1 MTALASSSS
10 SLHRPRALGWLTKAT
25 TNARL
30 LVFPALLI
38 FLMAAAAACSSE
50 EVGTGSPTE
59 SIAQQPM
66 VDVLAPTSLPTVT
79 PARPDPT
86 STPRPAPTPTPE
98 LKTLT
103 LLYWQAPS
111 LPFPYLAAGFKD
123 RDAAAVTLESL
134 AVYDPDGN
142 LVPKLA
148 QEIPTIENGGIS
160 EDGLTIT
167 WQLREGLKWSDGS
180 DLTADDIVFTW
191 RYCTAEGS
199 GCLAEHA
206 FAAFESVEAV
216 GPFEVA
222 LTLGEPEN
230 DPEHLLAGSS
240 APIINATQFADCLG
254 PAALTCDANT
264 TPLGSGP
271 YRIVEFVPNE
281 RAVYERN
288 PHYRGESPYFDR
300 VVIEGGGDAESAA
313 RAVLV
318 DGTADYAWNLQIDPS
333 QLNEMEAAG
342 LGEVIAAF
350 ASDVERLVINQTNAH
365 PDLGDDRSEYLGGN
379 NPHPFLTFA
388 PIRQAMSMSIDRQR
402 IVDDFYGDEG
412 TATCNLV
419 VAPEAFVSDSTDFCL
434 AQNIEGA
441 KSLLD
446 ANGVVDTDGDGVRE
460 YNGEPL
466 LISFQTTANA
476 VREGTFSFIQDW
488 WSEIGIESTLV
499 THDASIFFGGDPAEH
514 PDASYRRFF
523 ADVQMYTTGPD
534 LDPEEYLSTYQCD
547 RIQSRDNGWAED
559 NNARM
564 CDADYDT
571 LYATLEDAETDE
583 ERETTLK
590 SLNDI
595 IVQQAY
601 EIPLVSRGFVSAKAN
616 SLQGVRINAWDTEL
630 WNIGE
635 WYREG

>member
-1 MTALASSSS
+1 MTPLASSSS

-38 FLMAAAAACSSE
+38 FLMAAAAACSRE
-50 EVGTGSPTE
+50 EVGTGSLTE
-59 SIAQQPM
+59 SVVQQPI
-66 VDVLAPTSLPTVT
+66 VEVIPPTPMATMAVST
-79 PARPDPT
+79 P
-86 STPRPAPTPTPE
+86 TPRPAPTPTPTPE
-98 LKTLT
+98 PKTLT

-123 RDAAAVTLESL
+123 RDAGAVTLESL

-148 QEIPTIENGGIS
+148 QEIPTTENGGIS
-160 EDGLTIT
+160 EDGMTVK
-167 WQLREGLKWSDGS
+167 WRLREGIKWSDGS
-180 DLTADDIVFTW
+180 DLTAEDVVFTW

-206 FAAFESVEAV
+206 FAAFESVEAF
-216 GPFEVA
+216 GSLEVVLILA
-222 LTLGEPEN
+222 EPED

-240 APIINATQFADCLG
+240 APIISATQFADCLG
-254 PAALTCDANT
+254 PAALTCNANL

-288 PHYRGESPYFDR
+288 PHYRGEAPYFDR
-300 VVIEGGGDAESAA
+300 VVIQGGGDAESAA

-318 DGTADYAWNLQIDPS
+318 DGTADYAWNLQVVPA

-342 LGEVIAAF
+342 LGEIIAAF
-350 ASDVERLVINQTNAH
+350 ASDVERIVLNQTN
-365 PDLGDDRSEYLGGN
+365 PDPNLEDDRSEYLGGQ
-379 NPHPFLTFA
+379 NPHPFLTFT

-419 VAPEAFVSDSTDFCL
+419 VAPEAFVSDATDFCL
-434 AQNIEGA
+434 AQYIEGA

-466 LISFQTTANA
+466 LITFQTTANA
-476 VREGTFSFIQDW
+476 VREGTFALIEEW
-488 WSEIGIESTLV
+488 WSEIGIESALI
-499 THDASIFFGGDPAEH
+499 THDASIFFGGDPAEQ
-514 PDASYRRFF
+514 PNASYRRFF
-523 ADVQMYTTGPD
+523 ADVQMYTTGSG
-534 LDPEEYLSTYQCD
+534 LDPQGYLSTYQCD
-547 RIQSRDNGWAED
+547 HIQSRDNNWAED

-564 CDADYDT
+564 CDEAYDAF
-571 LYATLEDAETDE
+571 YAMLEDVESEESEE
-583 ERETTLK
+583 EREAILK

-595 IVQQAY
+595 IVLQAY
-601 EIPLVSRGFVSAKAN
+601 EIPLIHRGFVSARSI
-616 SLQGVRINAWDTEL
+616 SLQGVRINGWDTEL

-635 WYREG
+635 WRR

>member
-1 MTALASSSS
+1 M
-10 SLHRPRALGWLTKAT
+10 
-25 TNARL
+25 
-30 LVFPALLI
+30 
-38 FLMAAAAACSSE
+38 
-50 EVGTGSPTE
+50 GTGSPTE
-59 SIAQQPM
+59 SSAQQPM

-79 PARPDPT
+79 P
-86 STPRPAPTPTPE
+86 PRPAPTPVPTATPTPE
-98 LKTLT
+98 PEVLT

-111 LPFPYLAAGFKD
+111 LPFPYLSSGFKD

-142 LVPKLA
+142 LVPRLA
-148 QEIPTIENGGIS
+148 QEIPTTENGGIS
-160 EDGLTIT
+160 EDGMTVT
-167 WQLREGLKWSDGS
+167 WRLREGIKWSDGS

-206 FAAFESVEAV
+206 FAAFESVEAF
-216 GPFEVA
+216 GSLEVVLNLA
-222 LTLGEPEN
+222 EPED

-240 APIINATQFADCLG
+240 APIISATQFADCLG

-271 YRIVEFVPNE
+271 YRIVEFIPNE

-288 PHYRGESPYFDR
+288 PHYRGETPYFDN

-318 DGTADYAWNLQIDPS
+318 DGTADYAWNLQVAPA
-333 QLNEMEAAG
+333 QLNEMAPAG

-365 PDLGDDRSEYLGGN
+365 PDLGDDRSEYLGGQ

-388 PIRQAMSMSIDRQR
+388 PIRQAMSMAIDRQR
-402 IVDDFYGDEG
+402 ISDVLYGTEG
-412 TATCNLV
+412 PPTCNLILS
-419 VAPEAFVSDSTDFCL
+419 PPRFVSDANDGCL
-434 AQNIEGA
+434 VQDITGA
-441 KSLLD
+441 IALLD
-446 ANGVVDTDGDGVRE
+446 DNGVVDTDDDGVRE
-460 YNGEPL
+460 YDGAPL
-466 LISFQTTANA
+466 RLTFQTTANA
-476 VREGTFSFIQDW
+476 VREETFSLIQEW

-499 THDASIFFGGDPAEH
+499 THDASIFFGGDPAEY

-523 ADVQMYTTGPD
+523 ADVQMYTAGPD
-534 LDPEEYLSTYQCD
+534 IDPQSNLATYQCGH
-547 RIQSRDNGWAED
+547 IQSRDNGWAED
-559 NNARM
+559 NNVRM
-564 CDADYDT
+564 CDEAYDE
-571 LYATLEDAETDE
+571 LFATLEDAESE
-583 ERETTLK
+583 EDREAILK

-601 EIPLVSRGFVSAKAN
+601 EIPLISRGFVSAKAN
-616 SLQGVRINAWDTEL
+616 SLQGVQINAWDSEL

-635 WYREG
+635 WRR

>member
-1 MTALASSSS
+1 MTPLASSSS

-38 FLMAAAAACSSE
+38 FLMAAAAACSRE
-50 EVGTGSPTE
+50 EVGTGSLTE
-59 SIAQQPM
+59 SVVQQPI
-66 VDVLAPTSLPTVT
+66 VEVIPPTPMATMAVST
-79 PARPDPT
+79 P
-86 STPRPAPTPTPE
+86 TPRPAPTPTPTPE
-98 LKTLT
+98 PKTLT

-123 RDAAAVTLESL
+123 RDAGAVTLESL

-148 QEIPTIENGGIS
+148 QEIPTTENGGIS
-160 EDGLTIT
+160 EDGMTVK
-167 WQLREGLKWSDGS
+167 WRLREGIKWSDGS
-180 DLTADDIVFTW
+180 DLTAEDVVFTW

-216 GPFEVA
+216 GPLEVT

-240 APIINATQFADCLG
+240 VPIINATQFADCLG
-254 PAALTCDANT
+254 PAAQTCDANL

-288 PHYRGESPYFDR
+288 PHCRGEAPYFDR
-300 VVIEGGGDAESAA
+300 VVIQGGGDAESAA

-318 DGTADYAWNLQIDPS
+318 DGTADYAWNLQVVPA

-342 LGEVIAAF
+342 LGEIIAAF
-350 ASDVERLVINQTNAH
+350 ASDVERIVLNQTN
-365 PDLGDDRSEYLGGN
+365 PDPNLEDDRSEYLGGQ
-379 NPHPFLTFA
+379 NPHPFLTFT

-419 VAPEAFVSDSTDFCL
+419 VAPEAFVSDATDFCL
-434 AQNIEGA
+434 AQYIEGA

-466 LISFQTTANA
+466 LITFQTTANA
-476 VREGTFSFIQDW
+476 VREGTFALIEEW
-488 WSEIGIESTLV
+488 WSEIGIESALI
-499 THDASIFFGGDPAEH
+499 THDASIFFGGDPAEQ
-514 PDASYRRFF
+514 PNASYRRFF
-523 ADVQMYTTGPD
+523 ADVQMYTTGSG
-534 LDPEEYLSTYQCD
+534 LDPQGYLSKYQCD
-547 RIQSRDNGWAED
+547 HIQSRDNNWAED

-564 CDADYDT
+564 CDEAYDAF
-571 LYATLEDAETDE
+571 YAMLEDVESEESEE
-583 ERETTLK
+583 EREAILK

-595 IVQQAY
+595 IVLQAY
-601 EIPLVSRGFVSAKAN
+601 EIPLIHRGFVSARSI
-616 SLQGVRINAWDTEL
+616 SLQGVRINGWDTEL

-635 WYREG
+635 WRR

>member
-10 SLHRPRALGWLTKAT
+10 TLHRPRALGWLTKAPP
-25 TNARL
+25 NARL
-30 LVFPALLI
+30 LIFPALLI

-59 SIAQQPM
+59 SVVQQPI
-66 VDVLAPTSLPTVT
+66 VEVIPPTPMATMALPT
-79 PARPDPT
+79 P
-86 STPRPAPTPTPE
+86 TPRPAPTPSPTTPATPE
-98 LKTLT
+98 PKTLT
-103 LLYWQAPS
+103 LLYWQAPTI
-111 LPFPYLAAGFKD
+111 PFPYLAAGFKD
-123 RDAAAVTLESL
+123 RDAAAVTLEPL
-134 AVYDPDGN
+134 ANYDPDGN
-142 LVPKLA
+142 VVPRLA
-148 QEIPTIENGGIS
+148 AEIPSVENGGIS
-160 EDGLTIT
+160 EDGMTVT
-167 WQLREGLKWSDGS
+167 WRLREGIKWSDGS
-180 DLTADDIVFTW
+180 DLTAEDIVFTW

-206 FAAFESVEAV
+206 FAAFESVEAF
-216 GPFEVA
+216 GSLWKLL
-222 LTLGEPEN
+222 LTLAEPED

-254 PAALTCDANT
+254 PAAQTCDANL

-288 PHYRGESPYFDR
+288 PHYRGEAPYFDR

-318 DGTADYAWNLQIDPS
+318 DGTADYAWNLQVPS
-333 QLNEMEAAG
+333 AQLSEMEATG
-342 LGEVIAAF
+342 IGEIIAAF
-350 ASDVERLVINQTNAH
+350 ASDVERIVLNQTN
-365 PDLGDDRSEYLGGN
+365 PDPNLEDDRSEYLGGEN
-379 NPHPFLTFA
+379 SHPFLTFT

-419 VAPEAFVSDSTDFCL
+419 VAPEAFVSDATDFCL

-466 LISFQTTANA
+466 LITFQTTANA
-476 VREGTFSFIQDW
+476 VREGTFALIEEW
-488 WSEIGIESTLV
+488 WNEIGIESKLV
-499 THDASIFFGGDPAEH
+499 THDASIFFGGDPGEH

-523 ADVQMYTTGPD
+523 ADVQMYTTGSG
-534 LDPEEYLSTYQCD
+534 LDPQSDLSTYQCD
-547 RIQSRDNGWAED
+547 HIQSRDNNWSED

-564 CDADYDT
+564 CD
-571 LYATLEDAETDE
+571 
-583 ERETTLK
+583 ETTTPSTPRWKTPRLSK
-590 SLNDI
+590 GKRPS
-595 IVQQAY
+595 
-601 EIPLVSRGFVSAKAN
+601 
-616 SLQGVRINAWDTEL
+616 
-630 WNIGE
+630 
-635 WYREG
+635 